1 MLLQTFAADRK
12 SRVLKEFM
20 QVALAEFNLL
30 FSHVK
35 GAVPLCSFV
44 IRHWRQ

>member
-1 MLLQTFAADRK
+1 MLLQTIAADRK

-35 GAVPLCSFV
+35 GAVPYGVSS
-44 IRHWRQ
+44 